1 MTPDLKKF
9 EEKRRQSLLETIGST
24 VWMGVEDLVRMIGFG
39 KSSSHKTS
47 HKKESDQISLQLD
60 KFETKKMNKTK

>member
-24 VWMGVEDLVRMIGFG
+24 VWIGLEDLMHTMWFG
-39 KSSSHKTS
+39 KSSAQGTQKQS
-47 HKKESDQISLQLD
+47 SDQISLQLD
-60 KFETKKMNKTK
+60 KFENRKVRKIK